1 MGMSSAAGLFQS
13 VIGFVLVL
21 AANAVVRRID
31 KDSAIFQGGG
41 IMIKRDRVFQTVANL
56 LLFLIALFCFL
67 PILLLFSSS
76 FSNETEI
83 VHKGYAL
90 LPRQL
95 DFSTYRYILNGV
107 NGILRSYGIS
117 FVITMV
123 GTILNLV
130 ITVLYAYPI
139 SRRDL
144 KGRSFFFI
152 SSVFH
157 DFVQRRVYSD
167 LHDVD
172 EYVSYQKYV
181 SGVSPAESS
190 DQRILCDHGKK
201 LFLS

>member
-1 MGMSSAAGLFQS
+1 
-13 VIGFVLVL
+13 
-21 AANAVVRRID
+21 
-31 KDSAIFQGGG
+31 
-41 IMIKRDRVFQTVANL
+41 MIKRDRVFQTVANL

-117 FVITMV
+117 FVITVV

-144 KGRSFFFI
+144 KGRSFFSFLLFFTILFNGGFI
-152 SSVFH
+152 PTYMMWTNTFH
-157 DFVQRRVYSD
+157 IKNTYF
-167 LHDVD
+167 
-172 EYVSYQKYV
+172 
-181 SGVSPAESS
+181 GVSPAESS
-190 DQRILCDHGKK
+190 DERILCDHGKK